1 MTTNPDQRPHAWL
14 AGSTMRAASDAGL
27 GLVLLCVGAAAILA
41 AGDMILR
48 RGFALGPGF
57 FPTVLGWLLVVVGIA
72 LLLRAI
78 LLRNR
83 DDARWSLTS
92 AAIITAAILFTGF
105 ATRQW
110 RANFASNF
118 GPSEFVA

>member
-1 MTTNPDQRPHAWL
+1 VA
-14 AGSTMRAASDAGL
+14 
-27 GLVLLCVGAAAILA
+27 
-41 AGDMILR
+41 
-48 RGFALGPGF
+48 
-57 FPTVLGWLLVVVGIA
+57 VGIA

-92 AAIITAAILFTGF
+92 VAIITTAVLFTEF

-110 RANFASNF
+110 AVNSAIYLGPPEFVTIILFELAVAIALARGVNFANYL
-118 GPSEFVA
+118 GPPEFVTIILFELAVAIALARALACARPACWCLAR

>member
-1 MTTNPDQRPHAWL
+1 
-14 AGSTMRAASDAGL
+14 MRGWPAARCGPPRTPASAS
-27 GLVLLCVGAAAILA
+27 VLLCAGAAAILA
-41 AGDMILR
+41 AGGMILR
-48 RGFALGPGF
+48 YGFAIGPGF
-57 FPTVLGWLLVVVGIA
+57 FPTVLGWLLVAVGVA

-92 AAIITAAILFTGF
+92 VANITAAVLFTEF

-110 RANFASNF
+110 RVNFAI
-118 GPSEFVA
+118 